1 MLQARTIAG
10 GAIPAD
16 DFALLKAEIL
26 AGLVAAV
33 AEAEIDSSRRTF
45 RRRGPA
51 TPGGC
56 PGSPPVRSCV
66 RYRRDHVPRPFLN
79 WRAPVSVLVFYKS
92 TPEGAE
98 AVRAGA
104 RQAALHG
111 TDLVVHN
118 VPLDG
123 AAAEDVEALASG
135 AASGAGISFRTVP
148 DSREGGSSVDDF
160 LTAAAQPDVELLVLW
175 IRHRTQVGK
184 LILGSTEQQIL
195 LDAPRP
201 VLAVK
206 A

>member
-1 MLQARTIAG
+1 
-10 GAIPAD
+10 
-16 DFALLKAEIL
+16 
-26 AGLVAAV
+26 
-33 AEAEIDSSRRTF
+33 
-45 RRRGPA
+45 
-51 TPGGC
+51 
-56 PGSPPVRSCV
+56 
-66 RYRRDHVPRPFLN
+66 
-79 WRAPVSVLVFYKS
+79 VSVLVFYKS
-92 TPEGAE
+92 TSEGAE

-135 AASGAGISFRTVP
+135 AASGAGISCRTIP
-148 DSREGGSSVDDF
+148 ESREGGSPVGDF
-160 LTAAAQPDVELLVLW
+160 LTAAAQPDVELLVLG

>member
-1 MLQARTIAG
+1 M
-10 GAIPAD
+10 
-16 DFALLKAEIL
+16 
-26 AGLVAAV
+26 
-33 AEAEIDSSRRTF
+33 
-45 RRRGPA
+45 
-51 TPGGC
+51 
-56 PGSPPVRSCV
+56 
-66 RYRRDHVPRPFLN
+66 
-79 WRAPVSVLVFYKS
+79 SVLVFYKS

-123 AAAEDVEALASG
+123 AAAEDMEASAP
-135 AASGAGISFRTVP
+135 GAGISFRTVP
-148 DSREGGSSVDDF
+148 GSRDGGSPIEDF
-160 LTAAAQPDVELLVLW
+160 LRAAAQPDVELLVLG
-175 IRHRTQVGK
+175 IRHRSQVGK